1 MRISLGR
8 YIPGKSLFHKADPR
22 SKIIWTIVMMVFI
35 LLCTT
40 RWQYLMATVFVMIVF
55 LISGIPLKY
64 ILKSLRPV
72 AVLMIITT
80 VFNLVFYKGTTVL
93 FAIGSFNVYRE
104 ALFLSIKMIL
114 RIFMLIVS
122 ASLLT
127 YTTTS
132 VAITDGIEYLL
143 RPLAIIKFPA
153 HEIAMM
159 MSIALRFIPM
169 FADETDKIIK
179 AQSSRGAEF
188 DSKNVFKKIKSYVP
202 VLIPLFVGAFKS
214 AEDMSVAMESRCYR
228 GGKGRT
234 KFKVLKFTKYDLIL
248 LIITAVFCTGV
259 ILMKTVFKI

>member
-8 YIPGKSLFHKADPR
+8 YIPGNSLFHKADPR
-22 SKIIWTIVMMVFI
+22 TKLIWTIVMMVFI
-35 LLCTT
+35 LLCVTK
-40 RWQYLMATVFVMIVF
+40 WEYLLATGFVVLFF
-55 LISGIPLKY
+55 LLSGINVKY
-64 ILKSLRPV
+64 VFRSLRPV
-72 AVLMIITT
+72 AFLMLITT
-80 VFNLVFYKGTTVL
+80 VFNLIFYKGANIM
-93 FAIGSFNVYRE
+93 FSIGTFCVYWE
-104 ALFLSIKMIL
+104 ALFLSVKMVL

-132 VAITDGIEYLL
+132 VSITDGMEYLL
-143 RPLAIIKFPA
+143 RPLSAIRFPS

-159 MSIALRFIPM
+159 MSISLRFIPM

-188 DSKNVFKKIKSYVP
+188 ESKNVIKKLKSYIP
-202 VLIPLFVGAFKS
+202 VLIPLFIGAFKS

-234 KFKVLKFTKYDLIL
+234 KYKNLKFSGSDLVL
-248 LIITAVFCTGV
+248 LIITVVFCISV
-259 ILMKTVFKI
+259 VLMRFVFKI